1 MGSILSNPLPS
12 PQTTTDQNL
21 GTGISKVI
29 NQILGSVN
37 PQETFNQLLANNQE
51 AKTAMD
57 NINRYGNG
65 DPKQAFINMMAQN
78 GKQSLGQ
85 EIMQKLNLRL

>member
-1 MGSILSNPLPS
+1 M
-12 PQTTTDQNL
+12 
-21 GTGISKVI
+21 I